1 MACRGA
7 MQEKPVSVI
16 GAPSVFYQIF
26 APLKARSRRCM
37 YLKRF
42 RWLLELVFAV

>member
-7 MQEKPVSVI
+7 MQEKPASVI

-26 APLKARSRRCM
+26 APSKARSRRCM
-37 YLKRF
+37 YLKCF
-42 RWLLELVFAV
+42 RWLLELAYAV